1 MVKIILVVSCNQPQI
16 KQQQKLV
23 YNEYPTHIHSRQFG
37 VESLVVGGLVSAVLE
52 TLILSLDP
60 LETLAVPL
68 QVRFMLDDV
77 LFTLLY
83 LLLISRK

>member
-1 MVKIILVVSCNQPQI
+1 MIKIILVVSCNQPQI

-23 YNEYPTHIHSRQFG
+23 YNEYPTHIHGRQFG
-37 VESLVVGGLVSAVLE
+37 IKCLVVRGLVSAVLE

-68 QVRFMLDDV
+68 QVCLMLDDV

-83 LLLISRK
+83 LLL